1 MNKVPAHKRTKSR
14 GVDIFDK
21 LLFYTNPYSVV
32 SKEKYFDYLKEEDI
46 MIVKIEI
53 LHFYC
58 SVCHE
63 KYPVTK
69 IWQEHNLLKIPTDI
83 THIILWVISVIHI
96 LYCLFSRQSMGG
108 GLKYLIQFDS
118 DKKIITLRQFPLG
131 TMGGPCREQGPPSA
145 PPRLTLRS
153 VPHLHQRIC
162 FWFTC
167 LGGGVKKNEK
177 NAVNCWH
184 LVPY

>member
-69 IWQEHNLLKIPTDI
+69 I
-83 THIILWVISVIHI
+83 
-96 LYCLFSRQSMGG
+96 
-108 GLKYLIQFDS
+108 
-118 DKKIITLRQFPLG
+118 
-131 TMGGPCREQGPPSA
+131 
-145 PPRLTLRS
+145 
-153 VPHLHQRIC
+153 
-162 FWFTC
+162 
-167 LGGGVKKNEK
+167 
-177 NAVNCWH
+177 
-184 LVPY
+184 